1 MERQKLIKN
10 APLEVG
16 DTVICVKMK
25 DDYGVPGGIKGLVKS
40 VTNVFG
46 DNQYNVNWQNG
57 SSLSLIDGVDTWM
70 KVNNKPIEEG
80 VSISKK
86 RFLEESKR
94 SVPQEFVKYSRLY
107 KIGIIKKF
115 LDLLRESS
123 VVNMLSAAQYLYMGK
138 KRIEHEHHYDEMDDD
153 KNEAFQDLLEIADDV
168 RQEIINGAMK
178 HYLQKKDNTKNGDNY
193 EEDNDDAYFKGIERY
208 IRQDSSNILRVWM
221 DMKGGSKMMR

>member
-1 MERQKLIKN
+1 
-10 APLEVG
+10 
-16 DTVICVKMK
+16 
-25 DDYGVPGGIKGLVKS
+25 
-40 VTNVFG
+40 
-46 DNQYNVNWQNG
+46 
-57 SSLSLIDGVDTWM
+57 
-70 KVNNKPIEEG
+70 
-80 VSISKK
+80 
-86 RFLEESKR
+86 
-94 SVPQEFVKYSRLY
+94 
-107 KIGIIKKF
+107 
-115 LDLLRESS
+115 
-123 VVNMLSAAQYLYMGK
+123 MLGAAQYLYMGK

>member
-86 RFLEESKR
+86 RFLEESTR

-153 KNEAFQDLLEIADDV
+153 KNEDDV

>member
-86 RFLEESKR
+86 RFLEESTR
-94 SVPQEFVKYSRLY
+94 SVPQ
-107 KIGIIKKF
+107 
-115 LDLLRESS
+115 ESS
-123 VVNMLSAAQYLYMGK
+123 VVNMLGAAQYLYMGK